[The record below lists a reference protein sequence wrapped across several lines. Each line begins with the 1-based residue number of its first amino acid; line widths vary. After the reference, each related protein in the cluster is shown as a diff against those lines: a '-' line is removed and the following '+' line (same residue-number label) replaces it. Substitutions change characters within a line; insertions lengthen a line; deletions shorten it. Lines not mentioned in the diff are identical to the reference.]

1 MDVTATL
8 NQAVVAAKAGR
19 KAEARRLLET
29 LLDADERNEQ
39 AWLWLSDV
47 VESDEER
54 IICLKNVLTINPDN
68 EMARKGLAALGAE
81 IASSPPSPASAPA
94 PLGELDASDS
104 PADRPRLADNRAFI
118 AITIVLALI
127 LILTVVSIVAFV
139 MLTSPG

>member
-8 NQAVVAAKAGR
+8 KQAVVAAKAGR

-29 LLDADERNEQ
+29 VLDADERNEQ

-54 IICLKNVLTINPDN
+54 IICLENVLTINPDN
-68 EMARKGLAALGAE
+68 EMARKGLSALGAGV
-81 IASSPPSPASAPA
+81 ASSPQSPTSAPVLRDVSA
-94 PLGELDASDS
+94 VSDS

-118 AITIVLALI
+118 AITIILALI
-127 LILTVVSIVAFV
+127 LIFTVASIVAFM